1 MDERQESMKHYY
13 YDTINLLYYELIL
26 WKSCADKK
34 TVGRNISGFSI
45 FLFLS

>member
-13 YDTINLLYYELIL
+13 YDTIKLLYELIL

-34 TVGRNISGFSI
+34 KVGRNISGFSI
-45 FLFLS
+45 FLF